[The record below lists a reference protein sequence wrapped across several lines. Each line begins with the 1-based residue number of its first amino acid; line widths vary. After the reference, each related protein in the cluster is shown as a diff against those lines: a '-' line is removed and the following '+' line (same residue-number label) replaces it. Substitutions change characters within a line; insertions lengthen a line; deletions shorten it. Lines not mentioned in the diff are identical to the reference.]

1 MKPESF
7 KFFFMKNIKLFFFV
21 LSSGLETSLPSF
33 KTQTRLYSTPD
44 DFTSKS
50 YENLKLLK
58 LAVLRHHIKCEIEV
72 SSSIA
77 GKFLVKFNMKEIS
90 QIVLNQ
96 PRILPPKKKESD
108 FIDSL
113 KKKYLSGL
121 TKSDKLK
128 LKEKIFQKRSF
139 SRLKNLSP
147 LPNKKL
153 SIMEKLQSI
162 RAMKKMEF
170 ERRASISIFGR
181 DGYSIKQDL
190 KLVKA
195 IAFRDASKRIGFGF
209 SWMIMIKLN
218 LLFHRISKQC
228 VKLKNIKSYRAMP
241 QVIISLFLKMKVN
254 AMKAFHKILAVEKIT
269 KMLKSSLPIINLN
282 KKVVV
287 VQNQVNFA
295 FKLLRNF
302 IKRYRKFKTSL
313 LEKFM
318 QALADCEKTC
328 MIESNQR
335 EIFDEFFQVHQL
347 SNMNQR
353 NLPIFYEVT
362 KDQMIDYLRK
372 VYD

>member
-1 MKPESF
+1 MKPKSL
-7 KFFFMKNIKLFFFV
+7 KFFYMKNIKLLFFV
-21 LSSGLETSLPSF
+21 FSSGLETSLSSF
-33 KTQTRLYSTPD
+33 KTQIRLYSTFD
-44 DFTSKS
+44 DFSSKS

-58 LAVLRHHIKCEIEV
+58 LTVLRHHIKCEIEI

-96 PRILPPKKKESD
+96 PRTSLPKKKETD

-139 SRLKNLSP
+139 FRLKNISP

-153 SIMEKLQSI
+153 SIKEKLQSI
-162 RAMKKMEF
+162 REMKKKEI
-170 ERRASISIFGR
+170 ENRASISIFGR

-190 KLVKA
+190 KLIKA
-195 IAFRDASKRIGFGF
+195 IAFRDFSKRINFGFG
-209 SWMIMIKLN
+209 WMILIKMN
-218 LLFHRISKQC
+218 LLFDTISKQC
-228 VKLKNIKSYRAMP
+228 AKLKSIKSYRLMP
-241 QVIISLFLKMKVN
+241 QVIMFLLLKLKIN
-254 AMKAFHKILAVEKIT
+254 ATKAFREILAVEKIT
-269 KMLKSSLPIINLN
+269 KMLTKSLPTIKLN

-287 VQNQVNFA
+287 IQDQVNLV

-302 IKRYRKFKTSL
+302 IKRYRKFKTNMF
-313 LEKFM
+313 EKFV
-318 QALADCEKTC
+318 QAMADFEKTC
-328 MIESNQR
+328 MIENNQR
-335 EIFDEFFQVHQL
+335 EFFDEFLQVHQL
-347 SNMNQR
+347 SNMNR
-353 NLPIFYEVT
+353 RDLPIFYEVT

-372 VYD
+372 VFD